1 MSYLHQLILYSI
13 PICTD
18 HFEYHSDA
26 NQFRASN
33 FARKNQDSTM
43 MKNVN
48 YLDLG
53 LTKIIRDHDERS
65 KIDHRLFGNVTEL
78 RLGIDG
84 DWPRGSHEFLSTT
97 IDLLHITKLSLSVIF
112 SPEYMQSI
120 VHGIHRFLEHA
131 LNIHTLSLFD
141 YWAPGHY
148 TTPME
153 IVWTMITS
161 NIKRHSSKSTFV

>member
-1 MSYLHQLILYSI
+1 
-13 PICTD
+13 
-18 HFEYHSDA
+18 
-26 NQFRASN
+26 
-33 FARKNQDSTM
+33 M

-53 LTKIIRDHDERS
+53 LIKIIRDHDERS

-84 DWPRGSHEFLSTT
+84 DWPRGSHELLSTT
-97 IDLLHITKLSLSVIF
+97 IDLLHITKLFLSVNF
-112 SPEYMQSI
+112 SSEYMPSII
-120 VHGIHRFLEHA
+120 VHGIHRFLEHV
-131 LNIHTLSLFD
+131 LNIHILSLFD
-141 YWAPGHY
+141 YWAPDHC
-148 TTPME
+148 TTAME